1 MRLEQLPTVVVFTTI
16 AVGWLVIYLRSG
28 AVFAFF
34 QREWER
40 MGYRTV
46 RERAKETHIR
56 FAALFG
62 VALCTLVAVAAG
74 LRLVGL

>member
-1 MRLEQLPTVVVFTTI
+1 MRLEQLPTVVVFTAI
-16 AVGWLVIYLRSG
+16 AVGCLVGYVRSD

-46 RERAKETHIR
+46 RERARVTHIR

-62 VALCTLVAVAAG
+62 VALCTLIAVAAA